1 MILLMQ
7 RIIAVFINTSLMHEK
22 QKLSTNLQS
31 IEEEIVKASIDVGD
45 KLYNALLRKIDES
58 NITNIYII
66 QAQFQADTILALR
79 CITDKNEFVF
89 SNDTDQAVLCGSK
102 CLSIKKYTLLQKC
115 NEYTINGIEIFSS
128 SLLSIQLMCTTLE
141 IDINNKYYITPAKF
155 PIFDGIDNLRLR
167 SLIAVGVGCD
177 VYLKSTMTVK
187 QMSECITQ
195 IKTTYE
201 NNNASQ
207 AYQLLKAKLI
217 SARFN
222 RKAPPNTNVDIIRN

>member
-1 MILLMQ
+1 
-7 RIIAVFINTSLMHEK
+7 
-22 QKLSTNLQS
+22 
-31 IEEEIVKASIDVGD
+31 
-45 KLYNALLRKIDES
+45 
-58 NITNIYII
+58 
-66 QAQFQADTILALR
+66 
-79 CITDKNEFVF
+79 
-89 SNDTDQAVLCGSK
+89 
-102 CLSIKKYTLLQKC
+102 
-115 NEYTINGIEIFSS
+115 
-128 SLLSIQLMCTTLE
+128 MCTTLK
-141 IDINNKYYITPAKF
+141 IDINNKYYISPAKF

-222 RKAPPNTNVDIIRN
+222 RMAPPNTNVDESKILFSDMIEAFVDAYMYEPCNILKSRTNPKQFTFG